1 MMYNIWCEVKKAN
14 IVLVVIGIV
23 MTIISFFVDK
33 TSETIFLLIL
43 TLALIFVL
51 LKSIT
56 KYNALKKN
64 GVLLNNLPYH
74 FKSIS
79 NNEKVMI
86 IEFEYQGN
94 HYKLFKKQKNWNSI
108 PDNGVTNVI
117 LNTNKPNEYYIFLPQ

>member
-33 TSETIFLLIL
+33 TNETIFLLIL

-56 KYNALKKN
+56 KYNSLKKN

-74 FKSIS
+74 FESIS

-86 IEFEYQGN
+86 VEFEYQGN
-94 HYKLFKKQKNWNSI
+94 HYKLFKKQRSWNSI

>member
-1 MMYNIWCEVKKAN
+1 MYNIWCEVKKEN

-43 TLALIFVL
+43 TLALIFTL
-51 LKSIT
+51 LKSIS
-56 KYNALKKN
+56 KYNSLKKN

-74 FKSIS
+74 FENIS

-86 IEFEYQGN
+86 VEFEYQGN
-94 HYKLFKKQKNWNSI
+94 NYKLFKKQKNWNGI

>member
-33 TSETIFLLIL
+33 TSVTIFLLIL

-56 KYNALKKN
+56 KYNTLKKN

-74 FKSIS
+74 FESIS

-94 HYKLFKKQKNWNSI
+94 HYKLFKKQKNWNII
-108 PDNGVTNVI
+108 PDNGVTNAI

>member
-74 FKSIS
+74 FESIS